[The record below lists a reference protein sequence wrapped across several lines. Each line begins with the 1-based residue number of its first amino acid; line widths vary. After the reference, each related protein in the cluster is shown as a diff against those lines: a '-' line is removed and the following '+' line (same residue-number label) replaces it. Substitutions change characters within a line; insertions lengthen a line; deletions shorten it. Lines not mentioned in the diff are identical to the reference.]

1 VVTSDPKTKEI
12 TIATV
17 LGEVVVKSETPLPP
31 GAEVLVR
38 LYLDKARLM
47 ANIAVIKQQSA
58 MAQEV
63 IQTIKTPPM
72 LVKGATVTALLLPEP
87 QGPETLANTVFRI
100 VDFLKAA
107 TSPAPPGT
115 VNMIPVGT
123 ANIIPVGTANII
135 PVGTANIIKDLL
147 QMPDIKA
154 SFIKLPAARQAEILS
169 FIEQPETILTGKPA
183 LLIHA
188 QNPPVS
194 GAALPLIPA
203 DISLPGTQHRQTLRI
218 LGVFQPGTTPEQ
230 VATALNLNPAAKTSL
245 QIATVESITAGGIPV
260 LKTEHRHM
268 TLTMPAAVQ
277 TGSIVAFEPVAAVP
291 EKAPLPQGLPPVFDP
306 LASLSWPALEETLQV
321 VAHAAPEAAAML
333 RDTLPSPTPRLPAAA
348 LFFLAALRMGSVEN
362 WLGEK
367 NLSLLRAAG
376 KKELIEK
383 LGGDFSKMS
392 AQSRE
397 SLPGEW
403 KAISM
408 PLLHDEHLSQ
418 MQFFVRHQHDQE
430 KGDEK
435 DGKTPVTRFILN
447 LKLSRMGDM
456 QLDGLVRQKKFDL
469 ILRTDEKMS
478 LTMRQELMQAF
489 AKGLGQVKMQGGIS
503 FQTRTQGWVQ
513 VIPPAAA
520 GTVA

>member
-1 VVTSDPKTKEI
+1 MVASNPKAKEI
-12 TIATV
+12 TIATA

-31 GAEVLVR
+31 GADVLVR
-38 LYLDKARLM
+38 LYLDKTRLM
-47 ANIAVIKQQSA
+47 ANIAVAKQQSV

-63 IQTIKTPPM
+63 LQAAKSPPA
-72 LVKGATVTALLLPEP
+72 LAKGATVTALLLPEP

-100 VDFLKAA
+100 VDFLKATA
-107 TSPAPPGT
+107 SPVPIGT
-115 VNMIPVGT
+115 M
-123 ANIIPVGTANII
+123 
-135 PVGTANIIKDLL
+135 NIIKDLL
-147 QMPDIKA
+147 QMPDIRA
-154 SFIKLPAARQAEILS
+154 AFTKLPVIKQAEILS
-169 FIEQPETILTGKPA
+169 FIEQTETAPTQKSPPMG
-183 LLIHA
+183 A
-188 QNPPVS
+188 QSTPVS
-194 GAALPLIPA
+194 DAALPLIPA
-203 DISLPGTQHRQTLRI
+203 DVSLPGTQHKQTLRI
-218 LGVFQPGTTPEQ
+218 LGVFPPGTTPEQ
-230 VATALNLNPAAKTSL
+230 VGTAINLPPAAKASL
-245 QIATVESITAGGIPV
+245 QTATVESVTAGGIPV

-268 TLTMPAAVQ
+268 TLTIPAAVQ
-277 TGSIVAFEPVAAVP
+277 TGSIVAFEPVAAAP
-291 EKAPLPQGLPPVFDP
+291 EKAPVLKELPPVFNP
-306 LASLSWPALEETLQV
+306 LSSLSWPALEETIQV
-321 VAHAAPEAAAML
+321 VAHTAPEAAALL

-376 KKELIEK
+376 KKDLIEK
-383 LGGDFSKMS
+383 LGGDFSRLS
-392 AQSRE
+392 AQSKE

-403 KAISM
+403 RAISM

-418 MQFFVRHQHDQE
+418 MQFFVRHQHEQE

-469 ILRTDEKMS
+469 ILRTDEKMP

-489 AKGLGQVKMQGGIS
+489 AKGLDQAKMQGGMS

-513 VIPPAAA
+513 VIPPPAT